1 MININFQKLNAIHHP
16 VRVHFLGNDF
26 SNCFLT
32 VREDTLSDMVAHMTE
47 SVGLVHQMPF
57 SCDRSGLPATLEKV
71 CTYLYM
77 LIYRI
82 RMFTISK

>member
-1 MININFQKLNAIHHP
+1 MVININFQSFIVYYSYSVLYISLKRI
-16 VRVHFLGNDF
+16 FYSDWF
-26 SNCFLT
+26 FLT

-71 CTYLYM
+71 CIYL
-77 LIYRI
+77 L
-82 RMFTISK
+82 